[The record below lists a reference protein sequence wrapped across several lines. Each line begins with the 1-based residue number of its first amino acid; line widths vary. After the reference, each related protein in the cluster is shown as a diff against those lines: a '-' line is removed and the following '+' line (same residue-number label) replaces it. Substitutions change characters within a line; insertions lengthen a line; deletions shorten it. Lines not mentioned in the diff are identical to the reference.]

1 MDLPRFEAEVP
12 DLGVVLHLQSLVGRQ
27 SRPVQPQRLCWSEA
41 ETFGVGSFC
50 VGRRA
55 QYIAVALRATGV
67 GCRRRIRR
75 RSLFVSSADFA
86 LVHARGDAR
95 LAATHRWQSLNC

>member
-1 MDLPRFEAEVP
+1 MKLI
-12 DLGVVLHLQSLVGRQ
+12 ST
-27 SRPVQPQRLCWSEA
+27 CWSEA

-95 LAATHRWQSLNC
+95 LAATHRWQSLSESKKFPLNSNSHLLHLILKFVKINHYS